1 MESYSNGLEIGRGLN
16 EGLTNWVCEKVSG
29 IEATGYSNLT
39 NLVYELEVAIGPERV
54 MSLPKGSIKTN
65 VTKQLNLTVG
75 KTFSFLAK
83 ADILHDNY
91 VQNVELTEIM
101 SELSKCQNDNLS
113 DQEVRDKIQYLYNN
127 FSLYRKAKF
136 NSTDGIDV
144 QLEYFKTY
152 IEEICKQDDKI
163 IEELESKIFEYYIA
177 EDFYRAISRGMVSE
191 NEMKKFRDFRD
202 LVMTLSSEANDNNS
216 PIKKFLKEF
225 SELEESFKQNIF
237 KFTQNDLLSGNFSL
251 NKFKHRVNQIYYED
265 DVLSYIDFVA
275 IGLGKEN
282 SEDIK
287 SLLKYL
293 VLSGNID
300 NIGEFSITHAMVNGE
315 NVPIILRDGRPISE
329 NILPGENILSVGN
342 KIDYQNAVRIQFQ
355 DKKSEFRKQYKSN
368 VKDNNQVQKH
378 DDKFIYRKR
387 NDGR

>member
-1 MESYSNGLEIGRGLN
+1 
-16 EGLTNWVCEKVSG
+16 
-29 IEATGYSNLT
+29 
-39 NLVYELEVAIGPERV
+39 
-54 MSLPKGSIKTN
+54 MSLPQGSIKTN

-75 KTFSFLAK
+75 KTYSFLAK
-83 ADILHDNY
+83 ADVLYNHY
-91 VQNVELTEIM
+91 VQNLELTEIM
-101 SELSKCQNDNLS
+101 SELSKCQNDNLT
-113 DQEVRDKIQYLYNN
+113 DQEIRDKMQNLYNN
-127 FSLYRKAKF
+127 FSLYRNAKF
-136 NSTDGIDV
+136 NSADSIGV

-152 IEEICKQDDKI
+152 KEEICKQDDKI

-202 LVMTLSSEANDNNS
+202 LVRTLSSEANDNTS

-329 NILPGENILSVGN
+329 NILPSENILSVGN
-342 KIDYQNAVRIQFQ
+342 KIDYQNAVRVQFQ
-355 DKKSEFRKQYKSN
+355 DEKDNKLPVKFKKETLFSKISKFLRQAYPKKQTINTQLPAYTAYNINKKSEFRKQYKSN

>member
-1 MESYSNGLEIGRGLN
+1 
-16 EGLTNWVCEKVSG
+16 
-29 IEATGYSNLT
+29 
-39 NLVYELEVAIGPERV
+39 
-54 MSLPKGSIKTN
+54 MSLPQGSIKTN

-75 KTFSFLAK
+75 KTYSFLAK
-83 ADILHDNY
+83 ADVLYNHY
-91 VQNVELTEIM
+91 VQNLELTEIM
-101 SELSKCQNDNLS
+101 SELSKCQNDNLT
-113 DQEVRDKIQYLYNN
+113 DQEIRDKMQNLYNN
-127 FSLYRKAKF
+127 FSLYRNAKF
-136 NSTDGIDV
+136 NSADSIGV

-152 IEEICKQDDKI
+152 KEEICKQDDKI

-202 LVMTLSSEANDNNS
+202 LVMTLSSEANDNTS

-300 NIGEFSITHAMVNGE
+300 NIAEFSITHAMVNGE

-329 NILPGENILSVGN
+329 NILPSENILSVGN
-342 KIDYQNAVRIQFQ
+342 KIDYQNAVRVQFQ
-355 DKKSEFRKQYKSN
+355 DEKDNKLPVKFKKETLFSKISKFLRQAYPKKQTINTQLPAYTAYNINKKSEFRKQYKSN

>member
-1 MESYSNGLEIGRGLN
+1 
-16 EGLTNWVCEKVSG
+16 
-29 IEATGYSNLT
+29 
-39 NLVYELEVAIGPERV
+39 
-54 MSLPKGSIKTN
+54 MSLPQGSIKTN

-75 KTFSFLAK
+75 KTYSFLAK
-83 ADILHDNY
+83 ADVLYNHY
-91 VQNVELTEIM
+91 VQNLELTEIM
-101 SELSKCQNDNLS
+101 SELSKCQNDNLT
-113 DQEVRDKIQYLYNN
+113 DQEIRDKMQNLYNN
-127 FSLYRKAKF
+127 FSLYRNAKF
-136 NSTDGIDV
+136 NSADSIGV

-152 IEEICKQDDKI
+152 KEEICKQDDKI

-202 LVMTLSSEANDNNS
+202 LVRTLSSEANDNNS

-329 NILPGENILSVGN
+329 NILPSENILSVGN
-342 KIDYQNAVRIQFQ
+342 KIDYQNAVRVQFQ
-355 DKKSEFRKQYKSN
+355 DEKDNKLPVKFKKETLLSKISKFLRQAYPKKQTINTQLPAYTAYNINKKSEFRKQYKSN

>member
-1 MESYSNGLEIGRGLN
+1 
-16 EGLTNWVCEKVSG
+16 
-29 IEATGYSNLT
+29 
-39 NLVYELEVAIGPERV
+39 
-54 MSLPKGSIKTN
+54 MSLPQGSIKTN

-75 KTFSFLAK
+75 KTYSFLAK
-83 ADILHDNY
+83 ADVLYNNY
-91 VQNVELTEIM
+91 VQNLELTEIM
-101 SELSKCQNDNLS
+101 SELSKCQNDNLT
-113 DQEVRDKIQYLYNN
+113 DQEIRDKMQNLYNN
-127 FSLYRKAKF
+127 FSLYRNAKF
-136 NSTDGIDV
+136 NSADSIGV

-152 IEEICKQDDKI
+152 KEEICKQDDKI

-202 LVMTLSSEANDNNS
+202 LVMTLSSEANDNTS

-329 NILPGENILSVGN
+329 NILPSENILSVGN
-342 KIDYQNAVRIQFQ
+342 KIDYQNAVRVQFQ
-355 DKKSEFRKQYKSN
+355 DEKDNKLPVKFKKETLFSKISKFLRQAYPKKQTINTQVPAYTAYNINKKSEFRKQYKSN

>member
-1 MESYSNGLEIGRGLN
+1 
-16 EGLTNWVCEKVSG
+16 
-29 IEATGYSNLT
+29 
-39 NLVYELEVAIGPERV
+39 
-54 MSLPKGSIKTN
+54 MSLPQGSIKTN

-75 KTFSFLAK
+75 KTYSFLAK
-83 ADILHDNY
+83 ADVLYNNY
-91 VQNVELTEIM
+91 VQNLELTEIM
-101 SELSKCQNDNLS
+101 SELSKCQNDNLT
-113 DQEVRDKIQYLYNN
+113 DQEIRDKMQNLYNN
-127 FSLYRKAKF
+127 FSLYRNAKF
-136 NSTDGIDV
+136 NSADSIGV

-152 IEEICKQDDKI
+152 KEEICKQDDKI

-202 LVMTLSSEANDNNS
+202 LVMTLSSEANDNTS

-329 NILPGENILSVGN
+329 NILPSENILSVGN
-342 KIDYQNAVRIQFQ
+342 KIDYQNAVRVQFQ
-355 DKKSEFRKQYKSN
+355 DEKDNRLPVKFKKETLFSKISKFLRQAYPKKQTINTQLPAYTAYNIDKKSEFRKQYKSN

-378 DDKFIYRKR
+378 DDKFIYRKQ

>member
-1 MESYSNGLEIGRGLN
+1 
-16 EGLTNWVCEKVSG
+16 
-29 IEATGYSNLT
+29 
-39 NLVYELEVAIGPERV
+39 
-54 MSLPKGSIKTN
+54 MSLPQGSIKTN

-75 KTFSFLAK
+75 KTYSFLAK
-83 ADILHDNY
+83 ADVLYNHY
-91 VQNVELTEIM
+91 VQNLELTEIM
-101 SELSKCQNDNLS
+101 SELSKCQNDNLT
-113 DQEVRDKIQYLYNN
+113 DQEIRDKMQNLYNN
-127 FSLYRKAKF
+127 FSLYRNAKF
-136 NSTDGIDV
+136 NSADSIGV

-152 IEEICKQDDKI
+152 KEEICKQDDKI

-329 NILPGENILSVGN
+329 NILPSENILSVGN
-342 KIDYQNAVRIQFQ
+342 KIDYQNAVRVQFQ
-355 DKKSEFRKQYKSN
+355 DEKDNKLPVKFKKETLFSKISKFLRQAYPKKQTINTQVPAYTAYNINKKSEFRKQYKSN

-378 DDKFIYRKR
+378 DDKFIYGKR

>member
-1 MESYSNGLEIGRGLN
+1 
-16 EGLTNWVCEKVSG
+16 
-29 IEATGYSNLT
+29 
-39 NLVYELEVAIGPERV
+39 
-54 MSLPKGSIKTN
+54 MSLPQGSIKTN

-75 KTFSFLAK
+75 KTYSFLAK
-83 ADILHDNY
+83 ADVLYNHY
-91 VQNVELTEIM
+91 VQNLELTEIM
-101 SELSKCQNDNLS
+101 SELSKCQNDNLT
-113 DQEVRDKIQYLYNN
+113 DQEIRDKMQNLYNN
-127 FSLYRKAKF
+127 FSLYRNAKF
-136 NSTDGIDV
+136 NSADSIGV

-152 IEEICKQDDKI
+152 KEEICKQDDKI

-329 NILPGENILSVGN
+329 NILPSENILSVGN
-342 KIDYQNAVRIQFQ
+342 KIDYQNAVRVQFQ
-355 DKKSEFRKQYKSN
+355 DEKDNKLPVKFKKETLFSKISKFLRQAYPKKQTINTQLPAYTAYNINKKSEFRKQYKSN

-378 DDKFIYRKR
+378 DDKFIYGKR

>member
-1 MESYSNGLEIGRGLN
+1 
-16 EGLTNWVCEKVSG
+16 
-29 IEATGYSNLT
+29 
-39 NLVYELEVAIGPERV
+39 

-75 KTFSFLAK
+75 KTYSFLAK
-83 ADILHDNY
+83 ADVLYNNY
-91 VQNVELTEIM
+91 VQNLELTEIM
-101 SELSKCQNDNLS
+101 SELSKCQNDNLT
-113 DQEVRDKIQYLYNN
+113 DQEIRDKMQNLYNN
-127 FSLYRKAKF
+127 FSLYRNAKF
-136 NSTDGIDV
+136 NSADSIGV

-152 IEEICKQDDKI
+152 KEEICKQDDKI

-202 LVMTLSSEANDNNS
+202 LVMTLSSEANDNTS

-329 NILPGENILSVGN
+329 NILPSENILSVGN
-342 KIDYQNAVRIQFQ
+342 KIDYQNAVRVQFQ
-355 DKKSEFRKQYKSN
+355 DEKDNKLPVKFKKETLFSKISKFLRQAYPKKQTINTQLPAYTAYNINKKSEFRKQYKSN

>member
-1 MESYSNGLEIGRGLN
+1 
-16 EGLTNWVCEKVSG
+16 
-29 IEATGYSNLT
+29 
-39 NLVYELEVAIGPERV
+39 
-54 MSLPKGSIKTN
+54 MSLPQGSIKTN

-75 KTFSFLAK
+75 KTYSFLAK
-83 ADILHDNY
+83 ADVLYNHY
-91 VQNVELTEIM
+91 VQNLELTEIM
-101 SELSKCQNDNLS
+101 SELSKCQNDNLT
-113 DQEVRDKIQYLYNN
+113 DQEIRDKMQNLYNN
-127 FSLYRKAKF
+127 FSLYRNAKF
-136 NSTDGIDV
+136 NSADSIGV

-152 IEEICKQDDKI
+152 KEEICKQDDKI

-202 LVMTLSSEANDNNS
+202 LVRTLSSEANDNNS

-329 NILPGENILSVGN
+329 NILPSENILSVGN
-342 KIDYQNAVRIQFQ
+342 KIDYQNALRVQFQ
-355 DKKSEFRKQYKSN
+355 DEKDNKLPEKFKKETLFSKISKFLRQAYPKKQTINTQLPAYTAYNINKKSEFRKQYKSN

>member
-1 MESYSNGLEIGRGLN
+1 
-16 EGLTNWVCEKVSG
+16 
-29 IEATGYSNLT
+29 
-39 NLVYELEVAIGPERV
+39 
-54 MSLPKGSIKTN
+54 MSLPQGSIKTN

-75 KTFSFLAK
+75 KTYSFLAK
-83 ADILHDNY
+83 ADVLYNHY
-91 VQNVELTEIM
+91 VQNLELTEIM
-101 SELSKCQNDNLS
+101 SELSKCQNDNLT
-113 DQEVRDKIQYLYNN
+113 DQEIRDKMQNLYNN
-127 FSLYRKAKF
+127 FSLYRNAKF
-136 NSTDGIDV
+136 KSADSIGV

-152 IEEICKQDDKI
+152 KEEICKQDDKI

-329 NILPGENILSVGN
+329 NILPSENILSVGN
-342 KIDYQNAVRIQFQ
+342 KIDYQNAVRVQFQ
-355 DKKSEFRKQYKSN
+355 DEKDNKLPVKFKKETLFSKISKFLRQAYPKKQTINTQLPAYTAYNINKKSEFRKQYKSN

-378 DDKFIYRKR
+378 DDKFIYRKQ

>member
-1 MESYSNGLEIGRGLN
+1 
-16 EGLTNWVCEKVSG
+16 
-29 IEATGYSNLT
+29 
-39 NLVYELEVAIGPERV
+39 
-54 MSLPKGSIKTN
+54 MSLPQGSIKTN

-75 KTFSFLAK
+75 KTYSFLAK
-83 ADILHDNY
+83 ADVLYNNY
-91 VQNVELTEIM
+91 VKNLELTEIM
-101 SELSKCQNDNLS
+101 SELSKCQNDNLT
-113 DQEVRDKIQYLYNN
+113 DQEIRDKMQNLYNN
-127 FSLYRKAKF
+127 FSLYRNAKF
-136 NSTDGIDV
+136 NSADSIGV

-152 IEEICKQDDKI
+152 KEEICKQDDKI

-202 LVMTLSSEANDNNS
+202 LVMTLSSEANDNTS

-282 SEDIK
+282 SEDIQ

-329 NILPGENILSVGN
+329 NILPSENILSVDD
-342 KIDYQNAVRIQFQ
+342 KIDYQNAVRVQFQ
-355 DKKSEFRKQYKSN
+355 DEKDNKLPLKFKKETLFSKISKFLRQAYPKKQTINTQLPAYTAYNIDKKSEFRKQYKSN

>member
-1 MESYSNGLEIGRGLN
+1 
-16 EGLTNWVCEKVSG
+16 
-29 IEATGYSNLT
+29 
-39 NLVYELEVAIGPERV
+39 
-54 MSLPKGSIKTN
+54 MSLPQGSIKTN

-75 KTFSFLAK
+75 KTYSFLAK
-83 ADILHDNY
+83 ADVLYNHY
-91 VQNVELTEIM
+91 VQNLELTEIM
-101 SELSKCQNDNLS
+101 SELSKCQNDNLT
-113 DQEVRDKIQYLYNN
+113 DQEIRDKMQNLYNN
-127 FSLYRKAKF
+127 FSLYRNAKF
-136 NSTDGIDV
+136 NSADSIGV
-144 QLEYFKTY
+144 QVEYFKTY
-152 IEEICKQDDKI
+152 KEEICKQDDKI

-329 NILPGENILSVGN
+329 NILPSENILSVGN
-342 KIDYQNAVRIQFQ
+342 KIDYQNAVRVQFQ
-355 DKKSEFRKQYKSN
+355 DEKDNKLPVKFKKETLFSKISKFLRQAYPKKQTINTQLPAYTAYNIDKKSEFRKQYKSN

>member
-1 MESYSNGLEIGRGLN
+1 
-16 EGLTNWVCEKVSG
+16 
-29 IEATGYSNLT
+29 
-39 NLVYELEVAIGPERV
+39 
-54 MSLPKGSIKTN
+54 MSLPQGSIKTN

-75 KTFSFLAK
+75 KTYSFLAK
-83 ADILHDNY
+83 ADVLYNHY
-91 VQNVELTEIM
+91 VQNLELTEIM
-101 SELSKCQNDNLS
+101 SELSKCQNDNLT
-113 DQEVRDKIQYLYNN
+113 DQEIRDKMQNLYNN
-127 FSLYRKAKF
+127 FSLYRNAKF
-136 NSTDGIDV
+136 NSADSIGV

-152 IEEICKQDDKI
+152 KEEICKQDDKI

-300 NIGEFSITHAMVNGE
+300 NIAEFSITHAMVNGE

-329 NILPGENILSVGN
+329 NILPSENILSVGN
-342 KIDYQNAVRIQFQ
+342 KIDYQNAVRVQFQ
-355 DKKSEFRKQYKSN
+355 DEKDNKLPVKFKKETLFSKISKFLRQAYPKKQTINTQLPAYTAYNINKKSEFRKQYKSN

-378 DDKFIYRKR
+378 DDKFIYGKR

>member
-1 MESYSNGLEIGRGLN
+1 
-16 EGLTNWVCEKVSG
+16 
-29 IEATGYSNLT
+29 
-39 NLVYELEVAIGPERV
+39 
-54 MSLPKGSIKTN
+54 MSLPQGSIKTN

-75 KTFSFLAK
+75 KTYSFLAK
-83 ADILHDNY
+83 ADVLYNNY
-91 VQNVELTEIM
+91 VQNLELTEIM
-101 SELSKCQNDNLS
+101 SELSKCQNDNLT
-113 DQEVRDKIQYLYNN
+113 DQEIRDKMQNLYNN
-127 FSLYRKAKF
+127 FSLYRNAKF
-136 NSTDGIDV
+136 NSADSIGV

-152 IEEICKQDDKI
+152 KEEICKQDDKI

-329 NILPGENILSVGN
+329 NILPSENILSVGN
-342 KIDYQNAVRIQFQ
+342 KIDYQNAVRVQFQ
-355 DKKSEFRKQYKSN
+355 DEKDNKLPVKFKKETLFSKISKFLRQAYPKKQTINTQVPAYTAYNINKKSEFRKQYKSN

>member
-1 MESYSNGLEIGRGLN
+1 
-16 EGLTNWVCEKVSG
+16 
-29 IEATGYSNLT
+29 
-39 NLVYELEVAIGPERV
+39 
-54 MSLPKGSIKTN
+54 MSLPQGSIKTN

-75 KTFSFLAK
+75 KTYSFLAK
-83 ADILHDNY
+83 ADVLYNNY
-91 VQNVELTEIM
+91 VQNLELTEIM
-101 SELSKCQNDNLS
+101 SELSKCQNDNLT
-113 DQEVRDKIQYLYNN
+113 DQEIRDKMQNLYNN
-127 FSLYRKAKF
+127 FSLYRNAKF
-136 NSTDGIDV
+136 NSADSIGV

-152 IEEICKQDDKI
+152 KEEICKQDDKI
-163 IEELESKIFEYYIA
+163 IEQLESKIFEYYIA

-202 LVMTLSSEANDNNS
+202 LVMTLSSEANDNTS

-329 NILPGENILSVGN
+329 NILPSENILSVGN
-342 KIDYQNAVRIQFQ
+342 KIDYQNAVRVQFQ
-355 DKKSEFRKQYKSN
+355 DEKDNKLPVKFKKETLFSKISKFLRQAYPKKQTINTQLPAYTAYNIDKKSEFRKQYKSN

>member
-1 MESYSNGLEIGRGLN
+1 
-16 EGLTNWVCEKVSG
+16 
-29 IEATGYSNLT
+29 
-39 NLVYELEVAIGPERV
+39 
-54 MSLPKGSIKTN
+54 MSLPQGSIKTN

-75 KTFSFLAK
+75 KTYSFLAK
-83 ADILHDNY
+83 ADVLYNHY
-91 VQNVELTEIM
+91 VQNLELTEIM
-101 SELSKCQNDNLS
+101 SELSKCQNDNLT
-113 DQEVRDKIQYLYNN
+113 DQEIRDKMQNLYNN
-127 FSLYRKAKF
+127 FSLYRNAKF
-136 NSTDGIDV
+136 KSADSIGV

-152 IEEICKQDDKI
+152 KEEICKQDDKI

-329 NILPGENILSVGN
+329 NILPSENILSVGN
-342 KIDYQNAVRIQFQ
+342 KIDYQNAVRVQFQ
-355 DKKSEFRKQYKSN
+355 DEKDNRLPVKFKKETLFSKISKFLRQAYPKKQTINTQLPAYTAYNINKKSEFRKQYKSN

-378 DDKFIYRKR
+378 DDKFIYRKQ

>member
-1 MESYSNGLEIGRGLN
+1 
-16 EGLTNWVCEKVSG
+16 
-29 IEATGYSNLT
+29 
-39 NLVYELEVAIGPERV
+39 
-54 MSLPKGSIKTN
+54 MSLPQGSIKTN

-75 KTFSFLAK
+75 KTYSFLAK
-83 ADILHDNY
+83 ADVLYNHY
-91 VQNVELTEIM
+91 VQNLELTEIM
-101 SELSKCQNDNLS
+101 SELSKCQNDNLT
-113 DQEVRDKIQYLYNN
+113 DQEIRDKMQNLYNN
-127 FSLYRKAKF
+127 FSLYRNAKF
-136 NSTDGIDV
+136 NSADSIGV

-152 IEEICKQDDKI
+152 KEEICKQDDKI

-202 LVMTLSSEANDNNS
+202 LVMTLSSEANDNTS

-329 NILPGENILSVGN
+329 NILPSENILSVGN
-342 KIDYQNAVRIQFQ
+342 KIDYQNAVRVQFQ
-355 DKKSEFRKQYKSN
+355 DEKDNKLPVKFKKETLFSKISKFLRQAYPKKQTINTQLPAYTAYNINKKSEFRKQYKSN

>member
-1 MESYSNGLEIGRGLN
+1 
-16 EGLTNWVCEKVSG
+16 
-29 IEATGYSNLT
+29 
-39 NLVYELEVAIGPERV
+39 
-54 MSLPKGSIKTN
+54 MSLPQGSIKTN

-75 KTFSFLAK
+75 KTYSFLAK
-83 ADILHDNY
+83 ADVLYNHY
-91 VQNVELTEIM
+91 VQNLELTEIM
-101 SELSKCQNDNLS
+101 SELSKCQNDNLT
-113 DQEVRDKIQYLYNN
+113 DQEIRDKMQNLYNN
-127 FSLYRKAKF
+127 FSLYRNAKF
-136 NSTDGIDV
+136 NSADSIGV

-152 IEEICKQDDKI
+152 KEEICKQDDKI

-202 LVMTLSSEANDNNS
+202 LVRTLSSEANDNNS

-329 NILPGENILSVGN
+329 NILPSENILSVGN
-342 KIDYQNAVRIQFQ
+342 KIDYQNAVRVQFQ
-355 DKKSEFRKQYKSN
+355 DEKDNKLPVKFKKETLFSKISKFLRQAYPKKQTINTQLPAYTAYNINKKSEFRKQYKSN

>member
-1 MESYSNGLEIGRGLN
+1 
-16 EGLTNWVCEKVSG
+16 
-29 IEATGYSNLT
+29 
-39 NLVYELEVAIGPERV
+39 
-54 MSLPKGSIKTN
+54 MSLPQGSIKTN

-75 KTFSFLAK
+75 KTYSFLAK
-83 ADILHDNY
+83 ADVLYNNY
-91 VQNVELTEIM
+91 VQNLELTEIM
-101 SELSKCQNDNLS
+101 SELSKCQNDNLT
-113 DQEVRDKIQYLYNN
+113 DQEIRDKMQNLYNN
-127 FSLYRKAKF
+127 FSLYRNAKF
-136 NSTDGIDV
+136 NSADSIGV

-152 IEEICKQDDKI
+152 KEEICKQDDKI

-202 LVMTLSSEANDNNS
+202 LVMTLSSEANDNTS

-329 NILPGENILSVGN
+329 NILPSENILSVGN
-342 KIDYQNAVRIQFQ
+342 KIDYQNAVRVQFQ
-355 DKKSEFRKQYKSN
+355 DEKDNKLPVKFKKETLFSKISKFLRQAYPKKQTINTQLPAYTAYNIDKKSEFRKQYKSN

>member
-1 MESYSNGLEIGRGLN
+1 
-16 EGLTNWVCEKVSG
+16 
-29 IEATGYSNLT
+29 
-39 NLVYELEVAIGPERV
+39 
-54 MSLPKGSIKTN
+54 
-65 VTKQLNLTVG
+65 
-75 KTFSFLAK
+75 
-83 ADILHDNY
+83 
-91 VQNVELTEIM
+91 
-101 SELSKCQNDNLS
+101 
-113 DQEVRDKIQYLYNN
+113 
-127 FSLYRKAKF
+127 
-136 NSTDGIDV
+136 
-144 QLEYFKTY
+144 
-152 IEEICKQDDKI
+152 
-163 IEELESKIFEYYIA
+163 
-177 EDFYRAISRGMVSE
+177 MVSE

-202 LVMTLSSEANDNNS
+202 LVRTLSSEANDNNS

-329 NILPGENILSVGN
+329 NILPSENILSVGN
-342 KIDYQNAVRIQFQ
+342 KIDYQNAVRVQFQ
-355 DKKSEFRKQYKSN
+355 DEKDNKLPVKFKKETLFSKISKFLRQAYPKKQTINTQLPAYTAYNINKKSEFRKQYKSN

>member
-1 MESYSNGLEIGRGLN
+1 
-16 EGLTNWVCEKVSG
+16 
-29 IEATGYSNLT
+29 
-39 NLVYELEVAIGPERV
+39 
-54 MSLPKGSIKTN
+54 MSLPQGSIKTN

-75 KTFSFLAK
+75 KTYSFLAK
-83 ADILHDNY
+83 ADVLYNHY
-91 VQNVELTEIM
+91 VQNLELTEIM
-101 SELSKCQNDNLS
+101 SELSKCQNDNLT
-113 DQEVRDKIQYLYNN
+113 DQEIRDKMQNLYNN
-127 FSLYRKAKF
+127 FSLYRNAKF
-136 NSTDGIDV
+136 NSADSIGV

-152 IEEICKQDDKI
+152 KEEICKQDDKI

-329 NILPGENILSVGN
+329 NILPSENILSVGN
-342 KIDYQNAVRIQFQ
+342 KIDYQNAVRVQFQ
-355 DKKSEFRKQYKSN
+355 DEKDNKLPVKFKKETLFSKISKFLRQAYPKKQTINTQLPAYTAYNINKKSEFRKQYKSN

>member
-1 MESYSNGLEIGRGLN
+1 
-16 EGLTNWVCEKVSG
+16 
-29 IEATGYSNLT
+29 
-39 NLVYELEVAIGPERV
+39 
-54 MSLPKGSIKTN
+54 MSLPQGSIKTN

-75 KTFSFLAK
+75 KTYSFLAK
-83 ADILHDNY
+83 ADALYNHY
-91 VQNVELTEIM
+91 VQNLELTEIM
-101 SELSKCQNDNLS
+101 SELSKCQNDNLT
-113 DQEVRDKIQYLYNN
+113 DQEIRDKMQNLYNN
-127 FSLYRKAKF
+127 FSLYRNAKF
-136 NSTDGIDV
+136 NSADSIGV

-152 IEEICKQDDKI
+152 KEEICKQDDKI

-329 NILPGENILSVGN
+329 NILPSENILSVGN
-342 KIDYQNAVRIQFQ
+342 KIDYQNAVRVQFQ
-355 DKKSEFRKQYKSN
+355 DEKDNKLPVKFKKETLFSKISKFLRQAYPKKQTINTQLPAYTAYNINKKSEFRKQYKSN

>member
-1 MESYSNGLEIGRGLN
+1 
-16 EGLTNWVCEKVSG
+16 
-29 IEATGYSNLT
+29 
-39 NLVYELEVAIGPERV
+39 
-54 MSLPKGSIKTN
+54 MSLPQGSIKTN

-75 KTFSFLAK
+75 KTYSFLAK
-83 ADILHDNY
+83 ADVLYNHY
-91 VQNVELTEIM
+91 VQNLELTEIM
-101 SELSKCQNDNLS
+101 SELSKCQNDNLT
-113 DQEVRDKIQYLYNN
+113 DQEIRDKMQNLYNN
-127 FSLYRKAKF
+127 FSLYRNAKF
-136 NSTDGIDV
+136 KSADSIGV

-152 IEEICKQDDKI
+152 KEEICKQDDKI

-329 NILPGENILSVGN
+329 NILPSENILSVGN
-342 KIDYQNAVRIQFQ
+342 KIDYQNAVRVQFQ
-355 DKKSEFRKQYKSN
+355 DEKDNRLPVKFKKETLFSKISKFLRQAYPKKQTINTQLPAYTAYNINKKSEFRKQYKSN

>member
-1 MESYSNGLEIGRGLN
+1 
-16 EGLTNWVCEKVSG
+16 
-29 IEATGYSNLT
+29 
-39 NLVYELEVAIGPERV
+39 
-54 MSLPKGSIKTN
+54 MSLPQGSIKTN

-75 KTFSFLAK
+75 KTYSFLAK
-83 ADILHDNY
+83 ADVLYNNY
-91 VQNVELTEIM
+91 VQNLELTEIM
-101 SELSKCQNDNLS
+101 SELSKCQNDNLT
-113 DQEVRDKIQYLYNN
+113 DQEIRDKMQNLYNN
-127 FSLYRKAKF
+127 FSLYRNAKF
-136 NSTDGIDV
+136 NSADSIGV

-152 IEEICKQDDKI
+152 KEEICKQDDKI

-202 LVMTLSSEANDNNS
+202 LVMTLSSEANDNTS

-329 NILPGENILSVGN
+329 NILPSENILSVGN
-342 KIDYQNAVRIQFQ
+342 KIDYQNAVRVQFQ
-355 DKKSEFRKQYKSN
+355 DEKDNKLPVKFKKETLFSKISKFLRQAYPKKQIINTQLPAYTAYNIDKKSEFRKQYKSN

>member
-1 MESYSNGLEIGRGLN
+1 
-16 EGLTNWVCEKVSG
+16 
-29 IEATGYSNLT
+29 
-39 NLVYELEVAIGPERV
+39 
-54 MSLPKGSIKTN
+54 MSLPQGSIKTN

-75 KTFSFLAK
+75 KTYSFLAK
-83 ADILHDNY
+83 ADVLYNNY
-91 VQNVELTEIM
+91 VQNLELTEIM
-101 SELSKCQNDNLS
+101 SELSKCQNDNLT
-113 DQEVRDKIQYLYNN
+113 DQEIRDKMQNLYNN
-127 FSLYRKAKF
+127 FSLYRNAKF
-136 NSTDGIDV
+136 NSADSIGV

-152 IEEICKQDDKI
+152 KEEICKQDDKI

-329 NILPGENILSVGN
+329 NILPSENILSVGN
-342 KIDYQNAVRIQFQ
+342 KIDYQNAVRVQFQ
-355 DKKSEFRKQYKSN
+355 DE
-368 VKDNNQVQKH
+368 KDNKLPV
-378 DDKFIYRKR
+378 KFKKETLFSKISKFLRQIIYFS
-387 NDGR
+387 

>member
-1 MESYSNGLEIGRGLN
+1 
-16 EGLTNWVCEKVSG
+16 
-29 IEATGYSNLT
+29 
-39 NLVYELEVAIGPERV
+39 
-54 MSLPKGSIKTN
+54 MSLPQGSIKTN

-75 KTFSFLAK
+75 KTYSFLAK
-83 ADILHDNY
+83 ADVLYNNY
-91 VQNVELTEIM
+91 VQNLELTEIM
-101 SELSKCQNDNLS
+101 SELSKCQNDNLT
-113 DQEVRDKIQYLYNN
+113 DQEIRDKMQNLYNN
-127 FSLYRKAKF
+127 FSLYRNAKF
-136 NSTDGIDV
+136 NSADSIGV

-152 IEEICKQDDKI
+152 KEEICKQDDKI

-202 LVMTLSSEANDNNS
+202 LVMTLSSEANDNTS

-315 NVPIILRDGRPISE
+315 NVPIILRDWRPISE
-329 NILPGENILSVGN
+329 NILPSENILSVGN
-342 KIDYQNAVRIQFQ
+342 KIDYQNAVRVQFQ
-355 DKKSEFRKQYKSN
+355 DEKDNKLPLKFKKETLFSKISKFLRQAYPKKQTINTQLPAYTAYNINKKSEFRKQYKSN

>member
-1 MESYSNGLEIGRGLN
+1 
-16 EGLTNWVCEKVSG
+16 
-29 IEATGYSNLT
+29 
-39 NLVYELEVAIGPERV
+39 
-54 MSLPKGSIKTN
+54 MSLPQGSIKTN

-75 KTFSFLAK
+75 KTYSFLAK
-83 ADILHDNY
+83 ADVLYNNY
-91 VQNVELTEIM
+91 VQNLELTEIM
-101 SELSKCQNDNLS
+101 SELSKCQNDNLT
-113 DQEVRDKIQYLYNN
+113 DQEIRDKMQNLYNN
-127 FSLYRKAKF
+127 FSLYRNAKF
-136 NSTDGIDV
+136 NSADSIGV

-152 IEEICKQDDKI
+152 KEEICKQDDKI

-202 LVMTLSSEANDNNS
+202 LVMTLSSEANDNTS

-225 SELEESFKQNIF
+225 SDLEESFKQNIF

-329 NILPGENILSVGN
+329 NILPSENILSVGN
-342 KIDYQNAVRIQFQ
+342 KIDYQNAVRVQFQ
-355 DKKSEFRKQYKSN
+355 DEKDNKLPVKFKKETLFSKISKFLRQAYPKKQTINTQLPAYTAYNINKKSEFRKQYKSN

>member
-1 MESYSNGLEIGRGLN
+1 
-16 EGLTNWVCEKVSG
+16 
-29 IEATGYSNLT
+29 
-39 NLVYELEVAIGPERV
+39 
-54 MSLPKGSIKTN
+54 MSLPQGSIKTN

-75 KTFSFLAK
+75 KTYSFLAK
-83 ADILHDNY
+83 ADVLYNHY
-91 VQNVELTEIM
+91 VQNLELTEIM
-101 SELSKCQNDNLS
+101 SELSKCQNDNLT
-113 DQEVRDKIQYLYNN
+113 DQEIRDKMQNLYNN
-127 FSLYRKAKF
+127 FSLYRNAKF
-136 NSTDGIDV
+136 NSADSIGV

-152 IEEICKQDDKI
+152 KEEICKQDDKI

-329 NILPGENILSVGN
+329 NILPSENILSVGN
-342 KIDYQNAVRIQFQ
+342 KIDYQNAVRVQFQ
-355 DKKSEFRKQYKSN
+355 DEKDNRLPVKFKKETLFSKISKFLRQAYPKKQTINTQLPAYTAYNINKKSEFRKQYKSN

>member
-1 MESYSNGLEIGRGLN
+1 
-16 EGLTNWVCEKVSG
+16 
-29 IEATGYSNLT
+29 
-39 NLVYELEVAIGPERV
+39 

-75 KTFSFLAK
+75 KTYSFLAK
-83 ADILHDNY
+83 ADVLYNNY
-91 VQNVELTEIM
+91 VQNLELTEIM
-101 SELSKCQNDNLS
+101 SELSKCQNDNLT
-113 DQEVRDKIQYLYNN
+113 DQEIRDKMQNLYNN
-127 FSLYRKAKF
+127 FSLYRNAKF
-136 NSTDGIDV
+136 NSADSIGV

-152 IEEICKQDDKI
+152 KEEICKQDDKI

-202 LVMTLSSEANDNNS
+202 LVMTLSSEANDNTS

-329 NILPGENILSVGN
+329 NILPSENILSVGN
-342 KIDYQNAVRIQFQ
+342 KIDYQNAVRVQFQ
-355 DKKSEFRKQYKSN
+355 DEKDNRLPVKFKKETLFSKISKFLRQAYPKKQTINTQLPAYTAYNINKKSEFRKQYKSN

>member
-1 MESYSNGLEIGRGLN
+1 
-16 EGLTNWVCEKVSG
+16 
-29 IEATGYSNLT
+29 
-39 NLVYELEVAIGPERV
+39 
-54 MSLPKGSIKTN
+54 MSLPQGSIKTN

-75 KTFSFLAK
+75 KTYSFLAK
-83 ADILHDNY
+83 ADVLYNHY
-91 VQNVELTEIM
+91 VQNLELTEIM
-101 SELSKCQNDNLS
+101 SELSKCQNDNLT
-113 DQEVRDKIQYLYNN
+113 DQEIRDKMQNLYNN
-127 FSLYRKAKF
+127 FSLYRNAKF
-136 NSTDGIDV
+136 NSADSIGV

-152 IEEICKQDDKI
+152 KEEICKQDDKI

-202 LVMTLSSEANDNNS
+202 LVMTLSSEANDNTS

-329 NILPGENILSVGN
+329 NILPSENILSVGN
-342 KIDYQNAVRIQFQ
+342 KIDYQNAVRVQFQ
-355 DKKSEFRKQYKSN
+355 DEKDNKLPVKFKKETLFSKISKFLRQAYPKKQTINTQLPAYTAYNIDKKSEFRKQYKSN